1 MMQNNCFSGQ
11 TDVVVA
17 TGPSIG
23 DMSNILL
30 NILLEEDLS
39 VPVSSWCAV
48 SVVMFILCCCCCCCV
63 TVVAVVVSAVVWA
76 AAAVNSTF

>member
-1 MMQNNCFSGQ
+1 M
-11 TDVVVA
+11 TP
-17 TGPSIG
+17 GPSIG

-48 SVVMFILCCCCCCCV
+48 SVVMFILCCCCCCV
-63 TVVAVVVSAVVWA
+63 TVVAVVVSAVVGV

>member
-1 MMQNNCFSGQ
+1 MAK
-11 TDVVVA
+11 TAVVVT

-48 SVVMFILCCCCCCCV
+48 SVVMFILCCCCCCV
-63 TVVAVVVSAVVWA
+63 TVVAVVVSAVVGV

>member
-11 TDVVVA
+11 TAVVV
-17 TGPSIG
+17 TPGPSIG

-48 SVVMFILCCCCCCCV
+48 SVVMFILCCCCV
-63 TVVAVVVSAVVWA
+63 TVVGVVVSTVVGV

>member
-1 MMQNNCFSGQ
+1 MAK
-11 TDVVVA
+11 TDLVVT

-48 SVVMFILCCCCCCCV
+48 SVVMFMLCCCCCCV
-63 TVVAVVVSAVVWA
+63 TVVAVVVSTVVEV

>member
-1 MMQNNCFSGQ
+1 MI
-11 TDVVVA
+11 

-48 SVVMFILCCCCCCCV
+48 SVVMFILCCCSCCCCV
-63 TVVAVVVSAVVWA
+63 TVVAVVVSAVVGV

>member
-1 MMQNNCFSGQ
+1 MAK
-11 TDVVVA
+11 TAVVVA

-48 SVVMFILCCCCCCCV
+48 SVVMFILCCCCCV
-63 TVVAVVVSAVVWA
+63 TVVAVVVSAVVGV